1 MTRSSVAGKFFYFA
15 YGSNLWDERL
25 KEPGSENT
33 RRRCPSARKIKPSTG
48 SQHLLKGWK
57 LNFSKKSRKDGSGK
71 GNIVETGRNEDKV
84 YGVIFE
90 ILDGEEKD
98 ALDNAEGGYV
108 QETMTILDE
117 KNSRENCENVFVY
130 HQPNYRQGWEPRRQ
144 KIPYDW
150 YKAYIVEGAKKHNL
164 PKNYIKDLEKRRK
177 KKDPDVGNHDVSKT
191 WLRKCGYDVK
201 A

>member
-1 MTRSSVAGKFFYFA
+1 MTRSSVTGKFFYFA
-15 YGSNLWDERL
+15 YGSNMLDERL

-33 RRRCPSARKIKPSTG
+33 CRRCPSARKIKPSTG

-57 LNFSKKSRKDGSGK
+57 LNFSKKSQKDGSGK

-98 ALDNAEGGYV
+98 ALDEAEGGYV
-108 QETMTILDE
+108 PETMTILDE
-117 KNSRENCENVFVY
+117 KNSRKNCENVIVY
-130 HQPNYRQGWEPRRQ
+130 YKEEPDNS

-164 PKNYIKDLEKRRK
+164 PKSYIKDLEKRRK
-177 KKDPDVGNHDVSKT
+177 KRDPDPLNENHDVT
-191 WLRKCGYDVK
+191 REWLRKCGYDV
-201 A
+201 